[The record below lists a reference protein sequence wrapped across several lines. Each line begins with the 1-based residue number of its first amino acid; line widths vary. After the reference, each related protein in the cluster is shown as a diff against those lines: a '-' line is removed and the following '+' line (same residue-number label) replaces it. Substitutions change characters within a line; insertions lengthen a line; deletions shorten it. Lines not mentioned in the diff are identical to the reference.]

1 MLKMQGAGF
10 CFETLVLLVLSA
22 TLCSK
27 SVPSIMNC
35 FCVRA
40 PVCVCACVCFQ
51 TANTTNLSHMVTGLK
66 PNTLYE
72 FSVMVTKGRRTST
85 WSMTAQGTT
94 FETIP
99 SSSPK
104 DVTVVSKELK
114 PRTIIVNW
122 QPPSEANGK
131 ITGETTHCYQLY
143 SESEKQVV

>member
-1 MLKMQGAGF
+1 
-10 CFETLVLLVLSA
+10 
-22 TLCSK
+22 
-27 SVPSIMNC
+27 
-35 FCVRA
+35 
-40 PVCVCACVCFQ
+40 
-51 TANTTNLSHMVTGLK
+51 MVTGLK

-104 DVTVVSKELK
+104 MYCGEQGAETDVPS
-114 PRTIIVNW
+114 IVNW

-131 ITGETTHCYQLY
+131 ITGYIINY
-143 SESEKQVV
+143 STDVNAEVHDWVIEPVVGNRLTPDPGADSGHHLLLQDPGP